1 MPNASERTT
10 ALEELFAVIRVEIE
24 DLSCTSVP
32 GALTAL
38 AEGQAIT
45 AAALREAANVHIFH
59 IFLICTLG
67 LSGRGRVAHVEHVN
81 ALHWSNV
88 MSDLKKIKIN
98 LCENSNCQLLLTMP
112 SP

>member
-1 MPNASERTT
+1 MPNASERTS

-45 AAALREAANVHIFH
+45 AAALRKGRQCAYFPY
-59 IFLICTLG
+59 FPRLYSRTLG
-67 LSGRGRVAHVEHVN
+67 SGKGSICRARQCF
-81 ALHWSNV
+81 ALV
-88 MSDLKKIKIN
+88 KCD
-98 LCENSNCQLLLTMP
+98 E
-112 SP
+112 